1 VISDDVDAESMAGLI
16 RRMDQVLGAI
26 GPDVVAVPGWSHRA
40 ALAALLWSQR
50 RGVPAILMSESTAA
64 DVPRWRWKE
73 VLKRRIVSLFSAALA
88 GGQPQCA
95 YLLALGMRADRV
107 FDGYDVVDNDHFARQ
122 ADAAREHAAEAREQ
136 LGLPA
141 RYFLANGRFV
151 EKKNLF
157 RLLEAF
163 ARYRSAARAET
174 WDLVLLGDGE
184 LRPKLLDHVARL
196 GLQEAVHL
204 PGFQQYEELPAYYGL
219 AEVFV
224 HASTTE
230 HWGLVVNEDM
240 AAGLHVLVSNRCGC
254 ADDLVVPG
262 ANGYTFDPLDPDA
275 LAGLMSRLVSAG
287 CDRRG
292 LARAGADIIAG
303 WTTQRFAQNLR
314 RAAAAALAAPRSAG
328 AADRLLLRTLLLQRE
343 SH

>member
-1 VISDDVDAESMAGLI
+1 
-16 RRMDQVLGAI
+16 
-26 GPDVVAVPGWSHRA
+26 
-40 ALAALLWSQR
+40 
-50 RGVPAILMSESTAA
+50 MSESTAA

-157 RLLEAF
+157 RLFEGF
-163 ARYRSAARAET
+163 ARYRSAARAEA

-184 LRPKLLDHVARL
+184 LRPQLLDHVARL

-204 PGFQQYEELPAYYGL
+204 PGFRQYEELPAYYGL

-224 HASTTE
+224 HGSTTE
-230 HWGLVVNEDM
+230 PWGLVVNEAM
-240 AAGLHVLVSNRCGC
+240 AAGLPVLVSDRCGC
-254 ADDLVVPG
+254 AADLVVPG
-262 ANGYTFDPLDPDA
+262 ANGYTFDPLDPDE
-275 LAGLMSRLVSAG
+275 LAGLMLRVAAPG